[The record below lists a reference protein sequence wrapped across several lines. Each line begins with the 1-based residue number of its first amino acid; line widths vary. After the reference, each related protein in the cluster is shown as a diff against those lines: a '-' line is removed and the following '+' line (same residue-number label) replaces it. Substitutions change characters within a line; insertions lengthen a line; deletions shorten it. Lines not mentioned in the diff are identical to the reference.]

1 MAEVCGRINTWLANE
16 NSPLRVK
23 IPDCPYEQTFRDLGE
38 KGDNKNGPLYRC
50 LEVVGHHPLPGL
62 DACKEIYEI
71 TVANGFKIY
80 SNWGAPW
87 KKGCCEGP
95 GDVFDPWP
103 WVRLWVGRGVRL
115 GSENLS
121 GVACGAGGAGA
132 GGAWAQAW
140 AQVGGPTWGP
150 PMKKLGANS

>member
-1 MAEVCGRINTWLANE
+1 MYEV
-16 NSPLRVK
+16 P
-23 IPDCPYEQTFRDLGE
+23 
-38 KGDNKNGPLYRC
+38 
-50 LEVVGHHPLPGL
+50 
-62 DACKEIYEI
+62 
-71 TVANGFKIY
+71 VANGFKIY

-103 WVRLWVGRGVRL
+103 WVRLWVGRGVML

-121 GVACGAGGAGA
+121 GGACGAGGAGA

-140 AQVGGPTWGP
+140 AQARASARAQAWAQAWAPARALARP
-150 PMKKLGANS
+150 KLGAQKIKKNYQNQHLLCAKCRQGLDQ